1 MAQSDQTIQNA
12 TFPTVRADIND
23 NLAAI
28 YSQNSGASA
37 PSTTVAFQPWV
48 DTSSSP
54 PIWKIRN
61 AANSAWI
68 TVGVLD
74 PSSFQVGGVSPIAN
88 GGTGQ
93 TTAAAAIAALL
104 PSQTGNADKALV
116 TDGAAL
122 LWSVITSSS
131 FTKYTFAA
139 GSGTGST
146 RTHTWAKPSQGTTA
160 IVLLWG
166 GGGSGGRDSDSA
178 DGGCGGGG
186 GACALNFFQ
195 LSTLGAT
202 ETITLGQG
210 GGGISS
216 NGSGSDGTN
225 SSFGSHLTGQG
236 GDGGDQGD
244 NNSKFGGNGG
254 GVSGEGPT
262 NGGGRGSQAD
272 TVEATYLPFL
282 KSSTFGG
289 GGGGA
294 PADGGTSDQNRGGD
308 SFFGG
313 GGGGGY
319 RDTGTFG
326 TGGPGEGV
334 GGTSLVGGNG
344 GTGKNGN
351 ADNGSTPGGGGG
363 GTEDGTSG
371 SGGDGE
377 CWVLIF

>member
-12 TFPTVRADIND
+12 AFPAVRADIND

-54 PIWKIRN
+54 PVWKIRN

-74 PSSFQVGGVSPIAN
+74 PTGFQIGGVTPIAS

-93 TTAAAAIAALL
+93 TTVAAAIAALL

-116 TDGAAL
+116 TNGASL

-146 RTHTWAKPSQGTTA
+146 RTHTWTKPSSGTAA
-160 IVLLWG
+160 IVLIWGSG
-166 GGGSGGRDSDSA
+166 GGGGKDHDSSE
-178 DGGCGGGG
+178 GGCGGGG
-186 GACALNFFQ
+186 GGCSIKLFQ
-195 LSTLGAT
+195 LSDLGST
-202 ETITLGQG
+202 ETITLGLG
-210 GGGISS
+210 GEGTASD
-216 NGSGSDGTN
+216 GSGSDGRN
-225 SSFGSHLTGQG
+225 STFGSHLTGQRG
-236 GDGGDQGD
+236 QAGDRADETGA
-244 NNSKFGGNGG
+244 FGGNGG
-254 GVSGEGPT
+254 GVNGYGIT
-262 NGGGRGSQAD
+262 NGGGRGSEAA
-272 TVEATYLPFL
+272 TVEATYLQFL
-282 KSSTFGG
+282 KSSTLGG

-294 PADGGTSDQNRGGD
+294 PANGGSADQNRGGD

-319 RDTGTFG
+319 RDGG
-326 TGGPGEGV
+326 GLGGNGPGEGA
-334 GGTSLVGGNG
+334 GGASIFGGNG

-363 GTEDGTSG
+363 GTEDGASG

>member
-12 TFPTVRADIND
+12 TFPAVRADIND

-54 PIWKIRN
+54 PVWKIRN
-61 AANSAWI
+61 ANNSAWI

-74 PSSFQVGGVSPIAN
+74 PTNFQVGGVSPIAN

-116 TDGAAL
+116 TDGASL

-146 RTHTWAKPSQGTTA
+146 RTHTWIKPSSGTTA
-160 IVLLWG
+160 IVLIWG
-166 GGGSGGRDSDSA
+166 GGGAGGADNSD
-178 DGGCGGGG
+178 GGGG
-186 GACALNFFQ
+186 GAGSNCGFGLFP
-195 LSTLGAT
+195 LSELGAT
-202 ETITLGQG
+202 ETITIGDG
-210 GGGISS
+210 GEGTSSDGGA
-216 NGSGSDGTN
+216 DAGTN
-225 SSFGSHLTGQG
+225 STFGSLVTSYGGIGGNDDDLKTALGSTPFGQG
-236 GDGGDQGD
+236 TRAAVSVNPAFDLF
-244 NNSKFGGNGG
+244 SGGNGG
-254 GVSGEGPT
+254 GQSSQNIAGGNAVFGGAGGGNSGKSESDDAPGGT
-262 NGGGRGSQAD
+262 SIIAGNGGRGDRGSGNA
-272 TVEATYLPFL
+272 VSGSIP
-282 KSSTFGG
+282 GG

-294 PADGGTSDQNRGGD
+294 
-308 SFFGG
+308 
-313 GGGGGY
+313 
-319 RDTGTFG
+319 
-326 TGGPGEGV
+326 
-334 GGTSLVGGNG
+334 
-344 GTGKNGN
+344 
-351 ADNGSTPGGGGG
+351 
-363 GTEDGTSG
+363 EDGIAG
-371 SGGDGE
+371 SGGNGE